1 MSFLSSGVSA
11 PDRYSPTAIAF
22 HWLLA
27 ILIPGMVGLGW
38 YMLTVEE
45 TPVGPWYL
53 GLHKSVGIAVGLVVL
68 LRLLWRLGHR
78 PAPLPISVPRW
89 QVNASKVSHWL
100 LYTCMLAMP
109 AFGLGGTLFSHEGIA
124 FFGVPIPPLV
134 IPDKAISEV
143 FFSVHAAVAWI
154 LVSLVALHVLA
165 ALKHRFIA
173 KDAVFQ
179 RMWFS

>member
-11 PDRYSPTAIAF
+11 PDRYSPTAIAL

-38 YMLTVEE
+38 YMLTIEE
-45 TPVGPWYL
+45 TPTGPWYF
-53 GLHKSVGIAVGLVVL
+53 GLHKSIGIAVGVVVVL
-68 LRLLWRLGHR
+68 RLVWRLGHR
-78 PAPLPISVPRW
+78 PAPLPISVPSW
-89 QVNASKVSHWL
+89 QVRASKVSHLL
-100 LYTCMLAMP
+100 LYACMFAMP
-109 AFGLGGTLFSHEGIA
+109 IIGFGGALFSSEGIA
-124 FFGVPIPPLV
+124 FFGVTIPFRV
-134 IPDKAISEV
+134 MPDKVISEV
-143 FFSVHAAVAWI
+143 LFSVHAAVAWV

-173 KDAVFQ
+173 KDGVFQ